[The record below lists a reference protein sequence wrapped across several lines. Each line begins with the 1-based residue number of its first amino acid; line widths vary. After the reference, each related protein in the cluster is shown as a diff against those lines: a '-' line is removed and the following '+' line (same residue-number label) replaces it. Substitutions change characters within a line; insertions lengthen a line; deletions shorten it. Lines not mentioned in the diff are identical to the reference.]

1 MLGDSGAYA
10 HPLAAGE
17 SFHAMTRRSGFTLI
31 EMLAVIAII
40 GVLVGLLLP
49 AIQASRE
56 SARRTACTNKL
67 RQIGVAITGF
77 YDAFGFFP
85 LAKQANS
92 DRMVPSQFS
101 FWPDHLI
108 GVRRSDGSFP
118 LGLEQVGSWLLRTQ
132 PFMEEQVA
140 PDIWSGATTLDA
152 VYAAHDEVK
161 RIQAPSYLC
170 PSDPLTAQGN
180 NPWGYAMNSYLAIS
194 GNNEHVDDDGH
205 ASNATNGVFP
215 TQNWGWSPRPKVTHA
230 KVTAGL
236 SKVTLVGERPLSSD
250 RYFGRWAM
258 TDFDTVMANP
268 NMEFSIIATDQ
279 QGNACP
285 SPGYFRN
292 DDQRNPCAATHFWSM
307 HPGGGC
313 WLLGDG
319 AVVFMDYSAATT
331 VLPAMAS
338 IDGVVS
344 SDDIY
349 TTP

>member
-1 MLGDSGAYA
+1 MSRR
-10 HPLAAGE
+10 
-17 SFHAMTRRSGFTLI
+17 HAFTLI

-40 GVLVGLLLP
+40 GVLMGLLLP

-77 YDAFGFFP
+77 YDAFGHYP

-92 DRMVPSQFS
+92 EIMVPSQFY
-101 FWPDHLI
+101 FWPNHLI

-118 LGLEQVGSWLLRTQ
+118 LGLEQVGSWLLRVQ
-132 PFMEEQVA
+132 PFMEEPAA
-140 PDIWSGATTLDA
+140 PDIWANAATLSA

-161 RIQAPSYLC
+161 RITVPGYLC
-170 PSDPLTAQGN
+170 PSDSMAGQGN

-194 GNNEHVDDDGH
+194 GNNEHVDNDGH
-205 ASNATNGVFP
+205 ASNATNGAFP
-215 TQNWGWSPRPKVTHA
+215 TQSWLSSPRPRVTQA

-236 SKVTLVGERPLSSD
+236 SKVTFVGERPISSD
-250 RYFGRWAM
+250 RYFGRWTM

-268 NMEFSIIATDQ
+268 NLEFSIVTTDQ
-279 QGNACP
+279 QGNPCP

-292 DDQRNPCAATHFWSM
+292 DDPRNPCAATHFWSM

-313 WLLGDG
+313 WLFGDG
-319 AVVFMDYSAATT
+319 AVVFLDYSAATT

-344 SDDIY
+344 SDPVY
-349 TTP
+349 TAN